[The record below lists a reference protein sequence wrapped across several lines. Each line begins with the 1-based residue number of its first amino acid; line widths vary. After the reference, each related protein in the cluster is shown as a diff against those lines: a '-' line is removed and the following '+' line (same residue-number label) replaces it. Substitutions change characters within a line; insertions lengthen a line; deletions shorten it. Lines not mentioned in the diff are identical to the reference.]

1 MSPLP
6 TEPSR
11 APEFPPTDAMDS
23 RPVVGPEIHVR
34 LALSPGMITVLS
46 APIAVLLSMLLA
58 WILLTTVGVALHP
71 AEMLAGAIV
80 NTAGGLA
87 ASIPLFAG
95 MKKGAIAIAQAG
107 LAGIAVRM
115 GTVFLGLLAAG
126 APGWGLDRTP
136 LVGWVLGF
144 YFPLLITETALVS
157 WLIRRAKR

>member
-1 MSPLP
+1 MNPP
-6 TEPSR
+6 IEPSR
-11 APEFPPTDAMDS
+11 APDLSPTDAMDS
-23 RPVVGPEIHVR
+23 RPVVGPEIHLR
-34 LALSPGMITVLS
+34 LALSPGMITLLAAPLAVVLS
-46 APIAVLLSMLLA
+46 MALAWVLLKT
-58 WILLTTVGVALHP
+58 IGIPLHP
-71 AEMLAGAIV
+71 AEMFAGAIV
-80 NTAGGLA
+80 NTAGGMA
-87 ASIPLFAG
+87 ASIPLFVR

-144 YFPLLITETALVS
+144 YCPLLIAETALVS